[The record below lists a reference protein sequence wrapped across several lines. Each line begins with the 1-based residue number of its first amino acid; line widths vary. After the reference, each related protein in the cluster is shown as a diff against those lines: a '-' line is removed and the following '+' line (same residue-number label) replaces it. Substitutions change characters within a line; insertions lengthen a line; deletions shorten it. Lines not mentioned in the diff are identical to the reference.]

1 MPPEESF
8 TREERIALFRGQV
21 ETQLNFIKEE
31 LTNINKDIK
40 ELSETINK
48 RLTILETWKATIAA
62 KASVLAAAFGIAG
75 TLLCNWISSRL

>member
-1 MPPEESF
+1 MPPEDSF

-31 LTNINKDIK
+31 LININKDIK
-40 ELSETINK
+40 ELSGTINK
-48 RLTILETWKATIAA
+48 RLTTLETWKATIAA
-62 KASVLAAAFGIAG
+62 KASVLAAGFGIAG